1 MRKTLVTLA
10 LAGTLG
16 LTGTALLAPSSA
28 LAQAGPAGERVSALK
43 SALAGLVT
51 DGTITS
57 AQADRVATA
66 LAEQLPPRGHHR
78 GHDGPGGPGNL
89 APAEVAKALG
99 ITVEDLRAERRAG
112 KTLAQVAEAQDIEKA
127 DLIARLVTA
136 GKARLAAAVADGRL
150 TQARADELTAGLQAR
165 VTEQVDQVGKP
176 GKPGK
181 HDGRHAD
188 GAPDDAGAPEAP
200 EPDSAPSGS

>member
-66 LAEQLPPRGHHR
+66 LAEQLPPRGHR
-78 GHDGPGGPGNL
+78 GGHGGHGRPGGPGNL

-99 ITVEDLRAERRAG
+99 ITVEELRAEHRAG
-112 KTLAQVAEAQDIEKA
+112 TTLAQVAEAQHIEKA

-136 GKARLAAAVADGRL
+136 GKARLATAVAGGRL

-176 GKPGK
+176 GKP
-181 HDGRHAD
+181 HGRHAD
-188 GAPDDAGAPEAP
+188 GAPDGAGAPEAP